1 MFAFD
6 CHQQRFAVPFDYPV
20 YFTKDLFHPQNPLFA
35 LAVDRYNEDRV
46 HRMMVF
52 IDSGVVQA
60 MPHVPERIRAYI
72 GARPANLRLEG
83 SIQVVPGGEQSKNS
97 WEYARQTIKAIADRR
112 LCRQSFVVAVGGGS
126 VLDAVGLA
134 ASLIHRGVRLIRV
147 PTTVLAQNDA
157 GVGVKNGIN
166 DRGVKNFMGTFAPP
180 FAVLNDFQ
188 FLRTLSIEHWLGGVA
203 EAFKVAIIKDRD
215 FFYYLSRHATRLRAR
230 DEASM
235 EETVKRC
242 AILHLDH
249 IRTTGD
255 PFESGSARPLDFG
268 HWSAH
273 RLEALSDYDISH
285 GQAVSIGMAMDCFYA
300 FGLGL
305 LSEKECDAI
314 MDAFKE
320 SGLRIWSELLEQ
332 RTSTGDLEI
341 LKGIDDFQEHLGG
354 ELNVTLPDG
363 IGKKVEIHQID
374 PVRVGE
380 AISCL
385 KRNSERIPR
394 SLLQGASKK
403 RSGILE
409 ERQEE
414 SFEPQ

>member
-1 MFAFD
+1 MNFNPQTTHGIPETFTFD
-6 CHQQRFAVPFDYPV
+6 CHHQRFSVPFDYPV

-35 LAVDRYNEDRV
+35 SVADRYNENRT
-46 HRMMVF
+46 HRIMVF
-52 IDSGVVQA
+52 VDGGVVQA
-60 MPHVPERIRAYI
+60 MPHAPEQIQAYI

-83 SIQVVPGGEQSKNS
+83 SIQVVPGGEPIKNG
-97 WEYARQTIKAIADRR
+97 WVYTRQTIKAIADRR

-126 VLDAVGLA
+126 VLDVVGLA
-134 ASLIHRGVRLIRV
+134 ASLVHRGVRLIRV
-147 PTTVLAQNDA
+147 PTTVLAQSDA

-166 DRGVKNFMGTFAPP
+166 DRGSKNFTGTFAPP
-180 FAVLNDFQ
+180 FAVLNDFY
-188 FLRTLSIEHWLGGVA
+188 FLRTLSLEDWLGGVA

-215 FFYYLSRHATRLRAR
+215 FFYYLSRHAARLRDR

-255 PFESGSARPLDFG
+255 PFEFGSARPLDFG

-273 RLEALSDYDISH
+273 RLEALSDYDIGH
-285 GQAVSIGMAMDCFYA
+285 GQAVSIGMAVDCFYA
-300 FGLGL
+300 LGLEL

-314 MDAFKE
+314 IDAFKE
-320 SGLRIWSELLEQ
+320 SGLPVWSELLEK
-332 RTSTGDLEI
+332 RTSQGKLEI
-341 LKGIDDFQEHLGG
+341 LKGVDEFQEHLGG
-354 ELNVTLPDG
+354 ELNVTLPNG

-374 PVRVGE
+374 PDRVKE

-385 KRNSERIPR
+385 K
-394 SLLQGASKK
+394 KK
-403 RSGILE
+403 AAILE
-409 ERQEE
+409 GSPEVSLE
-414 SFEPQ
+414 SA